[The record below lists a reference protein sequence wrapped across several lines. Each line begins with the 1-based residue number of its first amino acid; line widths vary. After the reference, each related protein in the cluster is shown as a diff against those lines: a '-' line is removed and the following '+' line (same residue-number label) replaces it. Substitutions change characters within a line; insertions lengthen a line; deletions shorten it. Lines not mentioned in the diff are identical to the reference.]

1 MKKSQ
6 LRQIIRESIKQLM
19 TEQSNDCLSV
29 GFRTACSNQGSGMYQ
44 ATHNIGYQSNQN
56 FYFNDSSGQKV
67 CHTINGQ
74 PITNAN
80 YQQYV
85 GQLFTLDP
93 SYGPSTGVP
102 GTGISGNTNYWT
114 GACDVFELFYVG
126 YLGPYSTTVELNP
139 ASCGQGGCGSSTGTQ
154 VSGCTDSNAY
164 NFDPNATLDDGSCD
178 YGFYCK
184 DTIPGKPGL
193 FKKCTPA
200 NQNNPGPFETL
211 QDCLDSGCEPKRADK
226 DDKTIKEPT
235 AVAPVAF
242 DAQSDIEKTGS
253 EDEENTVKRMQEL
266 ANIKK

>member
-1 MKKSQ
+1 M
-6 LRQIIRESIKQLM
+6 
-19 TEQSNDCLSV
+19 
-29 GFRTACSNQGSGMYQ
+29 
-44 ATHNIGYQSNQN
+44 
-56 FYFNDSSGQKV
+56 
-67 CHTINGQ
+67 
-74 PITNAN
+74 
-80 YQQYV
+80 
-85 GQLFTLDP
+85 
-93 SYGPSTGVP
+93 
-102 GTGISGNTNYWT
+102 
-114 GACDVFELFYVG
+114 FELFYVG